1 MRESVAKEMEENEN
15 HDAQGRQIGFL
26 PHNYLR
32 RVEKS
37 PDTVEVVIAAVVE
50 DDGTV
55 PLLCT
60 SEF

>member
-15 HDAQGRQIGFL
+15 QDAQGRQIGFL
-26 PHNYLR
+26 PHNYLG